1 MLFDLLERAILRFQK
16 ILLRWGP
23 AVLGWTLNRLWAVQ
37 ERQGPRPPPSFPRA
51 LRLGTRLSS
60 CASRAAWR
68 GWTLLMRVLVRLG
81 GRVDWQTGGWYFH
94 PWGRRGEE
102 WIGDLREYRDT
113 RLASGQSPWM
123 VELET
128 LWQIVQL
135 FLAVLVITLTGTAE
149 RIQQAVMLRL
159 TLGASLA
166 VTKSYGEAI
175 HQLTQGLELLMTLPD
190 TPERSRQ
197 ELTLQLTLGTPLA
210 VIKGYTAPEVEQAY
224 ARARELC
231 HQVEDTPQLARV
243 QGGLWRLHNM
253 RAELPI
259 AQQLGVELLRR
270 AQRTQAPGLRLA
282 AHLALGAT
290 SAYLGAFVAARA
302 HLEQGIVLADTPQHR
317 SWAFLYHT
325 AHPGVGCL
333 SIAAWVVQLLGYP
346 TQARQLIH
354 QALTLAH
361 QLAHPFSLAYAL
373 SHAAVVAQLGREGP
387 ATQRYAEAA
396 ITLATQHADAQGFGM
411 W

>member
-16 ILLRWGP
+16 MLLRWGP

-60 CASRAAWR
+60 CACRAAWR

-128 LWQIVQL
+128 LWQIGQL

-166 VTKSYGEAI
+166 VTKSYG
-175 HQLTQGLELLMTLPD
+175 LK
-190 TPERSRQ
+190 
-197 ELTLQLTLGTPLA
+197 
-210 VIKGYTAPEVEQAY
+210 V
-224 ARARELC
+224 AR
-231 HQVEDTPQLARV
+231 
-243 QGGLWRLHNM
+243 N
-253 RAELPI
+253 
-259 AQQLGVELLRR
+259 
-270 AQRTQAPGLRLA
+270 
-282 AHLALGAT
+282 
-290 SAYLGAFVAARA
+290 F
-302 HLEQGIVLADTPQHR
+302 
-317 SWAFLYHT
+317 
-325 AHPGVGCL
+325 
-333 SIAAWVVQLLGYP
+333 
-346 TQARQLIH
+346 
-354 QALTLAH
+354 
-361 QLAHPFSLAYAL
+361 FSY
-373 SHAAVVAQLGREGP
+373 S
-387 ATQRYAEAA
+387 
-396 ITLATQHADAQGFGM
+396 
-411 W
+411 